1 MTNAAGTKYQCYVS
15 YLQLSTKEIIE
26 CFKDWAD
33 IKLERQR
40 LVEFLA
46 EFLMRVT
53 YKTTKKNV

>member
-33 IKLERQR
+33 IKLER
-40 LVEFLA
+40 
-46 EFLMRVT
+46 
-53 YKTTKKNV
+53 